1 MIPAKIEDVFI
12 EIATNSF
19 GVIKNINAGKFAKKE
34 FILEESIYNTCPFL
48 EGMLDFL
55 PNKEPFLLEG
65 MVLTSEGEEYNVDAE
80 LFKNKASVIILIH
93 NRTNVYKVVNQ
104 LNQDRNNIFFLKR
117 ELAEKTIELEKQR
130 KIAEKA
136 NEEKSRFLAMMSHEV
151 RNPLNV
157 ILGYSEM
164 ISKEEINKN
173 VQEYSKLLSISG
185 KHLKI
190 IVDDILDL
198 SRIEAGKLELVNS
211 EINVKQLAEN
221 CIINFKHQNKK
232 EDVQLVLKLSKI
244 IPNIVLGDDARIH
257 QILSNLLSNAIK
269 FTQKGE
275 ISLTIN
281 LISEDKNTIKLSFE
295 IKDSGRGMTKEQA
308 AKIFNEYHQNKKS
321 DNRVFGGAGLGLSIV
336 KRLLTAMNGTISV
349 ESKLNIGTVFKV
361 EIPFLKVNSVKKNKE
376 KINITK
382 SLTGKRI
389 LVADDD
395 MLNQTIVAHILN
407 KENVKLTLVK
417 DGLEAL
423 NALKTKIFDLVL
435 LDIHMPNITGEQLVQ
450 QKNDFNKAN
459 INIPFLALTANTTPE
474 DIKRY
479 HKIGFAAIISKP
491 YTANDFLERISL
503 NLS

>member
-1 MIPAKIEDVFI
+1 
-12 EIATNSF
+12 
-19 GVIKNINAGKFAKKE
+19 
-34 FILEESIYNTCPFL
+34 
-48 EGMLDFL
+48 
-55 PNKEPFLLEG
+55 
-65 MVLTSEGEEYNVDAE
+65 
-80 LFKNKASVIILIH
+80 
-93 NRTNVYKVVNQ
+93 
-104 LNQDRNNIFFLKR
+104 
-117 ELAEKTIELEKQR
+117 
-130 KIAEKA
+130 
-136 NEEKSRFLAMMSHEV
+136 
-151 RNPLNV
+151 
-157 ILGYSEM
+157 
-164 ISKEEINKN
+164 
-173 VQEYSKLLSISG
+173 
-185 KHLKI
+185 
-190 IVDDILDL
+190 
-198 SRIEAGKLELVNS
+198 
-211 EINVKQLAEN
+211 
-221 CIINFKHQNKK
+221 
-232 EDVQLVLKLSKI
+232 
-244 IPNIVLGDDARIH
+244 
-257 QILSNLLSNAIK
+257 
-269 FTQKGE
+269 
-275 ISLTIN
+275 
-281 LISEDKNTIKLSFE
+281 
-295 IKDSGRGMTKEQA
+295 MTKEQA

-349 ESKLNIGTVFKV
+349 ESELNIGTVFKV

-491 YTANDFLERISL
+491 YTANDFLEEISL